1 METKNSVSSR
11 KTIVAILIVI
21 GVLLMLLLAFV
32 MDRVLGTSRTATD
45 RPTERITAVTDMVD
59 DQTQPAQAEQTAEPA
74 TQVQEPQQQAQ
85 QQEQQPQAQEQPQPQ
100 PKAAEPGGNV
110 ISAEK
115 AKSIALADAGLKE
128 SQVTISKIKY
138 EWDDGIQIYDVEF
151 YQGYMEYEYEI
162 NATTGVIIEKD
173 MGYDD

>member
-32 MDRVLGTSRTATD
+32 MDRVLGTSKTEAD
-45 RPTERITAVTDMVD
+45 RPTERITAVTDMPE
-59 DQTQPAQAEQTAEPA
+59 DQPQHSQAQQTAEPA
-74 TQVQEPQQQAQ
+74 TQVQELEPQ
-85 QQEQQPQAQEQPQPQ
+85 PQEQPQPQ
-100 PKAAEPGGNV
+100 PKSTESGGGV

-115 AKSIALADAGLKE
+115 AKSIALSDAGLKE
-128 SQVTISKIKY
+128 SQVTIGKIKY

-151 YQGYMEYEYEI
+151 YQGYTEYEYEI

-173 MGYDD
+173 MDYDD